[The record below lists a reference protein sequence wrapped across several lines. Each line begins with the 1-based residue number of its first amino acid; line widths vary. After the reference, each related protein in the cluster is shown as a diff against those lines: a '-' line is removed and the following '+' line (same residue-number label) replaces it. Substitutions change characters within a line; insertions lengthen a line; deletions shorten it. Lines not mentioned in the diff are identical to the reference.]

1 MNSKQ
6 SLPSQEVDGTDG
18 VDVATFDDSS
28 PISIDETFEILK
40 NNRRRTVLSYLR
52 ENDGDATLK
61 ELADYVTAKENNVS
75 VSSITS
81 SQRKRVYV
89 GLYQFHLPKMR
100 DMGIIDYDKNRG
112 IVTLTDK
119 GLLICKAHD
128 SPDVN
133 TKSSTYLYL
142 LIAGI
147 GLLGGIFSWL
157 LSLPT
162 LGVALLFIHSMV
174 LGVVA
179 LSQLFNT

>member
-6 SLPSQEVDGTDG
+6 SLPSQEVDETDG
-18 VDVATFDDSS
+18 VDVTTFDDSA

-100 DMGIIDYDKNRG
+100 DMSIIDYDKNRG
-112 IVTLTDK
+112 TVTLTNK

-128 SPDVN
+128 SSDVN
-133 TKSSTYLYL
+133 TESWTYLYL

-174 LGVVA
+174 LGVVS
-179 LSQLFNT
+179 LSHLFNT